1 MKITVKII
9 TYLLSISSILFSQID
24 TTEIIDQNIFELKEN
39 LFEDNV
45 DRSNYDLIN
54 SLLSNPIEIN
64 SSTLENLTEL
74 PFLTLQDAQT
84 IIKERNRKKYF
95 RSYGDFRTI
104 KGIHPD
110 ILLMLKPFI
119 KFDESKKD
127 NSLSVNFHSRA
138 ISDLQNEQ
146 GYLNGNY
153 LGSKLKSYN
162 RIGVG
167 YGEIKGRFLIE
178 KDAGEKPYTDLTTGF
193 IEYKSDGI
201 IDKII
206 LGDFDFEFGQGLA
219 VWSPYGYSKG
229 NDAVNASGKR
239 GRGIRP
245 HTSSEEN
252 NFFRGL
258 AVQSTLNNFSFTA
271 FASSDKKD
279 AAIDEFDNVTSLI
292 YTGFH
297 RTENEKSKFDAL
309 NSKTFGG
316 SVKYSLENFLN
327 IGLLHYSNTFN
338 KNLQFGDNSLNGK
351 NFNFT
356 SLSYNLYYNKLNLL
370 GEISNNGKSFA
381 SITSLY
387 LGLNESVQFVTS
399 YRNYPNN
406 YFNIYSSGFG
416 ESSNTQNETGYYFGL
431 RITTDYGKF
440 NIYYDIYKFNYFNF
454 YSDMFS
460 SNGNDFLFN
469 YENKIFKGV
478 NLKLKIK
485 DEIKEKMI
493 ALDSKDE
500 IGENEKLNVR
510 TTLDYKLTK
519 NIYGKSRIE
528 YVKYSVHKTNEEG
541 YLLLQDIKLLFTKQL
556 NLTSRIVFFQTKSFN
571 SRVYEFENDI
581 RGVMTNL
588 ALFGEGLRWYL
599 LLHYKFSNN
608 LYTYLKYSETFKPN
622 EKSLGSGNSEIFGN
636 LDNRISFQ
644 IDYRL

>member
-1 MKITVKII
+1 
-9 TYLLSISSILFSQID
+9 
-24 TTEIIDQNIFELKEN
+24 
-39 LFEDNV
+39 
-45 DRSNYDLIN
+45 
-54 SLLSNPIEIN
+54 
-64 SSTLENLTEL
+64 
-74 PFLTLQDAQT
+74 
-84 IIKERNRKKYF
+84 
-95 RSYGDFRTI
+95 
-104 KGIHPD
+104 
-110 ILLMLKPFI
+110 
-119 KFDESKKD
+119 
-127 NSLSVNFHSRA
+127 
-138 ISDLQNEQ
+138 
-146 GYLNGNY
+146 
-153 LGSKLKSYN
+153 
-162 RIGVG
+162 
-167 YGEIKGRFLIE
+167 
-178 KDAGEKPYTDLTTGF
+178 
-193 IEYKSDGI
+193 
-201 IDKII
+201 
-206 LGDFDFEFGQGLA
+206 
-219 VWSPYGYSKG
+219 
-229 NDAVNASGKR
+229 
-239 GRGIRP
+239 
-245 HTSSEEN
+245 
-252 NFFRGL
+252 
-258 AVQSTLNNFSFTA
+258 
-271 FASSDKKD
+271 
-279 AAIDEFDNVTSLI
+279 
-292 YTGFH
+292 
-297 RTENEKSKFDAL
+297 
-309 NSKTFGG
+309 
-316 SVKYSLENFLN
+316 
-327 IGLLHYSNTFN
+327 
-338 KNLQFGDNSLNGK
+338 
-351 NFNFT
+351 
-356 SLSYNLYYNKLNLL
+356 
-370 GEISNNGKSFA
+370 
-381 SITSLY
+381 
-387 LGLNESVQFVTS
+387 GLNESVQCVTS
-399 YRNYPNN
+399 YRNYPKN

-622 EKSLGSGNSEIFGN
+622 EKALGSGNTEIFGN